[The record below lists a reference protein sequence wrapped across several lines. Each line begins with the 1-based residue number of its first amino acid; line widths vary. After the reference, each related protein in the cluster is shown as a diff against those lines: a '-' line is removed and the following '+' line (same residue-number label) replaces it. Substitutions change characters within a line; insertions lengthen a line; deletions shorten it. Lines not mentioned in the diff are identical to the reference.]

1 MNNRVNTGFVTA
13 KGCVPAA
20 ADNVCGA
27 VFPATGANPVEEG
40 GWERRRRG
48 WGGRNWSLK
57 GGEGITSVFTPP
69 TTIFLVVVV
78 AVVVGGGGGGQI
90 KVAGIYNS
98 PTNNVV
104 WLILPITEYASP
116 FLETLCRRGN
126 WWVYFAGSR
135 RRAGEGGVNR
145 RTDKI

>member
-1 MNNRVNTGFVTA
+1 M
-13 KGCVPAA
+13 
-20 ADNVCGA
+20 
-27 VFPATGANPVEEG
+27 
-40 GWERRRRG
+40 
-48 WGGRNWSLK
+48 K

-116 FLETLCRRGN
+116 FLETL
-126 WWVYFAGSR
+126 
-135 RRAGEGGVNR
+135 
-145 RTDKI
+145 